1 MCAKVDSQ
9 CLEYLGCIT
18 LVSFWNSWS
27 HTDISCCYLLFLGD
41 IWSSQFYASRPR
53 RDFCP
58 FWEVLASRPEKWSA
72 EQNRAEGLKSEC
84 LQICSLSWLYV
95 SCFNF
100 YTFSVGGCW
109 GQFRLLF
116 WKLVLIIKISTSQDF
131 KTTFNYNLTCI
142 FLSLRAK
149 LTSSK
154 RISTYKHESDI
165 LWYFENIV

>member
-1 MCAKVDSQ
+1 MSFKVIHPKYYKHLKKGAHQIHLGIQVNLKCFYHPKNLKSENNNPWFKPWFNILLHTQSIVCATVDSQ
-9 CLEYLGCIT
+9 CLEYLGYIT

-84 LQICSLSWLYV
+84 LQICSLSWLYHTR
-95 SCFNF
+95 N
-100 YTFSVGGCW
+100 T
-109 GQFRLLF
+109 LLAG
-116 WKLVLIIKISTSQDF
+116 S
-131 KTTFNYNLTCI
+131 
-142 FLSLRAK
+142 
-149 LTSSK
+149 
-154 RISTYKHESDI
+154 
-165 LWYFENIV
+165 

>member
-1 MCAKVDSQ
+1 M
-9 CLEYLGCIT
+9 
-18 LVSFWNSWS
+18 SFWNSWS

-72 EQNRAEGLKSEC
+72 EQNRAESLKSEC

-142 FLSLRAK
+142 FLSLKAK
-149 LTSSK
+149 LKKTLCP
-154 RISTYKHESDI
+154 RTPCIY
-165 LWYFENIV
+165 

>member
-1 MCAKVDSQ
+1 MIWYFTAHTNNCVCHSIDSQ
-9 CLEYLGCIT
+9 CLEYLGYIT

-84 LQICSLSWLYV
+84 LQICSLSWLYLLGALR
-95 SCFNF
+95 
-100 YTFSVGGCW
+100 TLSVRYCDLGTVCW
-109 GQFRLLF
+109 IEV
-116 WKLVLIIKISTSQDF
+116 KVAVLCSRQ
-131 KTTFNYNLTCI
+131 CMP
-142 FLSLRAK
+142 
-149 LTSSK
+149 
-154 RISTYKHESDI
+154 
-165 LWYFENIV
+165 